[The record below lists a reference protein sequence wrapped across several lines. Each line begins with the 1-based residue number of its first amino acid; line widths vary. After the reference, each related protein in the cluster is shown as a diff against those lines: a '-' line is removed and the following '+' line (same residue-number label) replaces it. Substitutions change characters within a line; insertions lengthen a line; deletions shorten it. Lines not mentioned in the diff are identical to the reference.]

1 MLVSPD
7 TVTQGGGPHVSP
19 CLFMPSPSS
28 YGRKIEGHQ
37 HSKFEWL
44 DTVNESVAI
53 SRKNLPV

>member
-7 TVTQGGGPHVSP
+7 TVTKRGGPNVP
-19 CLFMPSPSS
+19 FFMPSPSS